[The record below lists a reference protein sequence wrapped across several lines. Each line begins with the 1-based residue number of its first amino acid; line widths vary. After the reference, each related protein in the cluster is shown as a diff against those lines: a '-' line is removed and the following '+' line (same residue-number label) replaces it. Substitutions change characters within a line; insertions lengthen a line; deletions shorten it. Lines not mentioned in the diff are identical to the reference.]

1 MSLITRF
8 LNVKKNERK
17 SEKSESFLY
26 KQMAPYCVQL
36 WTNLPSKKSGNESR
50 FLISAP
56 VQVLKEE
63 GNC

>member
-1 MSLITRF
+1 MSLKTRF
-8 LNVKKNERK
+8 RNLKKYKRK

-26 KQMAPYCVQL
+26 KQMAPHCVQL
-36 WTNLPSKKSGNESR
+36 WPNLPSKKSGNESG

>member
-26 KQMAPYCVQL
+26 KQMAPHCVQL
-36 WTNLPSKKSGNESR
+36 WPNLPSKKSGNELG
-50 FLISAP
+50 FLINAP
-56 VQVLKEE
+56 VQDPKEE